1 MSNLASLEPL
11 HASAMFASAF
21 ESCKTM
27 TSLSICVKTDT
38 ETKIYIDHAAH
49 ASENVIDYVD
59 QFTVQ
64 PASGLFKMVNLKSK
78 FYRVRIQNTSGT
90 DQTYLRCFLKPS
102 TTPVEDM
109 NIHISADSDD
119 SVIMYGKTENDELKV
134 LRVTD
139 DGEMSVSLEVP
150 QFSDLT
156 SAIQNLNND
165 LNSNNG
171 SSNDVLLTH
180 AHDTSANLFM
190 VNQTITDTNN
200 TLLGYINNVIAGNNN
215 IYDQIASKTTQINNN
230 NNSNTNTLNASLYDI
245 KTNQTVLY
253 NKFVDESNKLND
265 VTLARTNE
273 KLDSLISEI
282 GRAHV

>member
-1 MSNLASLEPL
+1 M
-11 HASAMFASAF
+11 
-21 ESCKTM
+21 
-27 TSLSICVKTDT
+27 
-38 ETKIYIDHAAH
+38 
-49 ASENVIDYVD
+49 
-59 QFTVQ
+59 
-64 PASGLFKMVNLKSK
+64 LFRSSK
-78 FYRVRIQNTSGT
+78 FYRVRIQNISAT